1 MIVASLVAVG
11 MAVWF
16 VALVLEQVFVAGTQE
31 AERSGRCAGGSG
43 PAARP
48 RAAGGP
54 IAPAQRVPLYR
65 IENVTKT
72 YGHGGTVVRALRG
85 VDLEIGDG
93 VTAVTGPNGSGKST
107 LLTLLGAL
115 DEPTGGTILY
125 RGRRMPFGNRRAMN
139 DFRSRIPAWIMQDT
153 NLFADQS
160 AVENVAFA
168 LTRFGERRRVAL
180 AAARDVLQTLGIDNR
195 SASRLPSQLS
205 GGQRQRVA
213 IARALLAHQQGGAE
227 VILADEPTA
236 SVDSADA
243 ERVFCTLLDLAHDQA
258 VPVIVVTHNPALARL
273 ADRVL
278 VCEHGTFRAGEGAAG
293 GEGLPEA
300 GSAERGGSS
309 TFVSSTSCRPADT
322 GSRLFVTIPADLGI
336 LAACRRVVEVTGP
349 RTSGQLGGR

>member
-1 MIVASLVAVG
+1 MIVASLVAIG
-11 MAVWF
+11 MALWF
-16 VALVLEQVFVAGTQE
+16 VTLVLEQVFLAGE
-31 AERSGRCAGGSG
+31 PEPSGRRAGGPS
-43 PAARP
+43 PAPRL
-48 RAAGGP
+48 RAAGGS
-54 IAPAQRVPLYR
+54 APARRVPLYR

-115 DEPTGGTILY
+115 DVPTSGRIFY
-125 RGRRMPFGNRRAMN
+125 RGEPMPFADRRAMN
-139 DFRSRIPAWIMQDT
+139 RFRSRIPAWIMQDT

-168 LTRFGERRRVAL
+168 LTRFGERHRTAL
-180 AAARDVLQTLGIDNR
+180 AAAREVLQSLGIDGR

-213 IARALLAHQQGGAE
+213 IARALLAHQCGGAE

-243 ERVFCTLLDLAHDQA
+243 ERVFCTLLDLAHEQDA
-258 VPVIVVTHNPALARL
+258 PVIVVTHNPALARL
-273 ADRVL
+273 ADRLL
-278 VCEHGTFRAGEGAAG
+278 VCEHGTFREDEVAAG
-293 GEGLPEA
+293 GPEDA
-300 GSAERGGSS
+300 L
-309 TFVSSTSCRPADT
+309 T
-322 GSRLFVTIPADLGI
+322 GS
-336 LAACRRVVEVTGP
+336 
-349 RTSGQLGGR
+349 